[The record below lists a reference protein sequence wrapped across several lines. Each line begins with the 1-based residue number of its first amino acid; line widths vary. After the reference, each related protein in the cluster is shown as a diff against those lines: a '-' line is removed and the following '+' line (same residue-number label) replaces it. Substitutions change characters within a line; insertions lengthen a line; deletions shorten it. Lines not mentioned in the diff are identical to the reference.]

1 MYVRYVLHYFACKY
15 CRFLFGLFSLLFFS
29 ISKLKQQQQ
38 QQQANKQEKK
48 TTTIATTKMALL
60 RDWHL
65 PNRHVIPRP
74 VYKRSRIPT
83 PNPLE
88 EILSEGIRNSSQI
101 GFLVV
106 GQRLGKLVVV
116 KVFPSLLFSLIV
128 IVLAV
133 SYLLECSFVSPT
145 RKFTVKEES
154 NAQGIPG
161 RCERLERVLPGSHD
175 WFPFAAFSGGSRK
188 GAGGK
193 GGGGIQT
200 PYQTCGCFSL
210 ATCLKSTEIH

>member
-1 MYVRYVLHYFACKY
+1 MYVRYVLPYFACKY
-15 CRFLFGLFSLLFFS
+15 CRFLFGFVCLLFSLLFFS
-29 ISKLKQQQQ
+29 ISKLEQQ

-74 VYKRSRIPT
+74 VYKRTRIPT

-193 GGGGIQT
+193 GGGGESKPPIK
-200 PYQTCGCFSL
+200 PVAVF
-210 ATCLKSTEIH
+210 H